1 MKTYAAPSLL
11 LMIVLVAFPQISET
25 VYTPSLPDISAAF
38 GVSNS
43 SVQFTLSIYFIGFAL
58 GVFGFGWLSD
68 LIGRRPA
75 MLGGLVVYGA
85 GSLLCFFSESIA
97 LLMTGRFIQAFGA
110 ATGSVITQTMLRES
124 VPEEK
129 RHGMFAQI
137 SAVIAFTPAVGPL
150 IGGWIDQAFGFE
162 TVFFSLVTMSC
173 LLFAYAYVKLP
184 ETADASIRRKAAVW
198 PVVKKMLSL
207 PRVIAL
213 GALIGGI
220 NGVLFSY
227 YAEAPFLFIERF
239 RLSPGVYGCLGIFVA
254 LASVLG
260 AMISKRRLLTRA
272 PEKIIHLGCLVMT
285 IGAILLTIASSLSM
299 LSDIVVMIGIIVA
312 MFVLLTGAGI
322 ALPNCLSLA
331 LADFKDV
338 IGTAGAVFSL
348 GYYLLVSLA
357 TWGMSLLHNGSLLA
371 MPLYF
376 LAISIGMLW
385 IGRQFIRTP

>member
-1 MKTYAAPSLL
+1 
-11 LMIVLVAFPQISET
+11 
-25 VYTPSLPDISAAF
+25 
-38 GVSNS
+38 
-43 SVQFTLSIYFIGFAL
+43 
-58 GVFGFGWLSD
+58 
-68 LIGRRPA
+68 
-75 MLGGLVVYGA
+75 
-85 GSLLCFFSESIA
+85 
-97 LLMTGRFIQAFGA
+97 
-110 ATGSVITQTMLRES
+110 
-124 VPEEK
+124 
-129 RHGMFAQI
+129 MFAQI

-184 ETADASIRRKAAVW
+184 ETADASIRRKAAIW

-207 PRVIAL
+207 PRVIAF

-260 AMISKRRLLTRA
+260 AIISKRWLLTRA

-312 MFVLLTGAGI
+312 MFVLLTGVSI

-338 IGTAGAVFSL
+338 IGTMGCR
-348 GYYLLVSLA
+348 
-357 TWGMSLLHNGSLLA
+357 
-371 MPLYF
+371 
-376 LAISIGMLW
+376 I
-385 IGRQFIRTP
+385 QFGILFACQFGDVGNEPFA